1 MGRTLAYGVTLTL
14 VLVVLW
20 LVLSGYWYK
29 PLLLSFGA
37 LAVACAMAFTVRLG
51 LLDRETAP
59 FLRLVR
65 FAAYWVWL
73 GGEIFKANIY
83 VVRTAL
89 RPELD
94 IRPTLVRVPV
104 RVKSDLARATYANSI
119 TLTPGT
125 VTLDVE
131 RDAFLVHAL
140 TPELTDLA
148 AFADMER
155 RVLAADGDHDGDGHV
170 DRKAGETR

>member
-1 MGRTLAYGVTLTL
+1 VGRTLAYAVTLVF

-29 PLLLSFGA
+29 PLLLAFGA
-37 LAVACAMAFTVRLG
+37 LAVTCAMALTLRLG

-59 FLRLVR
+59 FLRLGR

-83 VVRTAL
+83 VVKTAL
-89 RPELD
+89 KPELD
-94 IRPTLVRVPV
+94 IKPTMVRVPV
-104 RVKSDLARATYANSI
+104 RVKSDLARATFANSI

-125 VTLDVE
+125 VTVDVE
-131 RDAFLVHAL
+131 PDAFLVHAL

-148 AFADMER
+148 GFEAMER

-170 DRKAGETR
+170 DARRERR